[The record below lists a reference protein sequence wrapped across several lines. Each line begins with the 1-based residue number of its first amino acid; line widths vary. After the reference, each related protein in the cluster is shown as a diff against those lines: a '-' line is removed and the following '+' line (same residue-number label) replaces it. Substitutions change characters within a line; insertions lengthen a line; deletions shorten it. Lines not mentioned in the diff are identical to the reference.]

1 MGTNVE
7 ASHAFGRCARCAVG
21 AACTKVVAPTNVA
34 FALQLQVVS
43 FQLFRT
49 VFSALVI
56 FLFLLGGPF
65 AAFGQGGSVFFGGG
79 AVGCGFELAVGSGN
93 TSIVTRGSVVSFL
106 KSPLSTG
113 WSLTGRNDLVCCC
126 ARIVQSS
133 LSALKI

>member
-1 MGTNVE
+1 MTMGTNVE

-34 FALQLQVVS
+34 FAFQLQVVS
-43 FQLFRT
+43 LQLFRT
-49 VFSALVI
+49 VFLRPGDLSFLVRRPI
-56 FLFLLGGPF
+56 CCLW
-65 AAFGQGGSVFFGGG
+65 SRRVGGG
-79 AVGCGFELAVGSGN
+79 AVVCGFELAVGSGN

-106 KSPLSTG
+106 KSSLSTG